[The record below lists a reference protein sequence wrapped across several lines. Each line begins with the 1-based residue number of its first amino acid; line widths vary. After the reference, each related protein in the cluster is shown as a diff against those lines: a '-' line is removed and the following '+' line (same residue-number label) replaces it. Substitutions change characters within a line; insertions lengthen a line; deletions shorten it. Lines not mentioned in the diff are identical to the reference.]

1 MGNNNNTLPHV
12 VIVGAGFAGI
22 HAARELAEAPVR
34 VTLIDRNNYHLFQP
48 LLYQVATSGLAP
60 DEIVYPVRPIF
71 RRQKNLTFQM
81 SRVTGVNLAQKQLQ
95 HTFGTL
101 DYDYLILAVGGQT
114 NYFGIDSVSKHGFG
128 LKDLAD
134 ATRLRNHLLKQ
145 FEQAMK
151 EHDPEKRR
159 EMLTFVVVGGGPT
172 GVECAGA
179 ISELVR
185 MVLRKDFPALNLEDV
200 RVILLEAT
208 GQLLAAMPKDLGE
221 FTTRVLRKKHV
232 EVRFNTV
239 VSDYDGEKVMLK
251 DGSEIR
257 SRTVIWAAGVRAS
270 GILDTLGLEQDR
282 LGRVKVNAFLQVPD
296 HPEVF
301 VVGDAASV
309 AGEDGQYLPMLAPV
323 AMQAGTATARNILRA
338 LNGKPLKKFNYRDP
352 GVMATI
358 GRNQAVARI
367 AGLNFKGLIA
377 WGMWVVVHIYQLVGF
392 RNRMAVMLDWAWN
405 YIFYER
411 AVRLIGPA

>member
-1 MGNNNNTLPHV
+1 MRNKNKNLPHV

-22 HAARELAEAPVR
+22 HAARELTGTPVR

-60 DEIVYPVRPIF
+60 DEIVHPVRPIF
-71 RRQKNLTFQM
+71 RSQENLTFHM
-81 SRVTGVNLAQKQLQ
+81 SRVTGVNLAQKQLH

-101 DYDYLILAVGGQT
+101 DYDYLVLAVGGQT

-159 EMLTFVVVGGGPT
+159 AMLTFVVVGGGPT

-179 ISELVR
+179 ISELIR

-200 RVILLEAT
+200 QVILLEAT
-208 GQLLAAMPKDLGE
+208 GQLLSAMPKDLGE

-232 EVRFNTV
+232 EVRFNTA
-239 VSDYDGEKVMLK
+239 VSDYDGNKVMLK

-270 GILDTLGLEQDR
+270 GLLDTLDLEQDR
-282 LGRVKVNAFLQVPD
+282 LGRVKVNACLQIPN

-301 VVGDAASV
+301 VVGDAASA
-309 AGEDGQYLPMLAPV
+309 AGEDGQLLPMLAPV
-323 AMQAGTATARNILRA
+323 AMQAGTATALNILRA

-358 GRNQAVARI
+358 GRNQAVARV

-377 WGMWVVVHIYQLVGF
+377 WGMWVVVHIYQLIGF